1 MSKIIKYGE
10 EASSAIIKGIDTVAN
25 IVKTTVGPRGRN
37 VLVRNQ
43 ISAPIITND
52 GVTIAKS
59 IQLKDT
65 MEDAGAQLIIQSANK
80 TNEIAGDGPQ
90 PLSAKVLTPDG
101 FVEIKSLNIGD
112 NICGTNNTIQK
123 VVGTYRKGI
132 KHQYKVVLSDG
143 SSVLCSGDHL
153 WSVYSYYKHT
163 PELETITVNEMLN
176 RGLYRVKNKGKQAM
190 FYIPVT
196 SVEFNDIDTPIDPF
210 LLGVLL
216 GDGSV
221 TNKYDVDFSIGYK
234 KISKII
240 DNIKLRDGWYL
251 SKYEYPNKNCVRF
264 RIKGR
269 DKNGKTIG
277 DYLEELNLIGTRS
290 GTKFIPKSYIY
301 NTTFKRKQLLEGL
314 LVTDGHINKRG
325 LFEFS
330 TVSDRLCE
338 DFIELIKSL
347 GIQYNYH
354 RYTDRVNSYGSNPI
368 NVITQLKGYKYGN
381 KIVNIIDTN
390 EDVEMMCIKVSNF
403 DELYITDNYVV
414 THNTTTTTILAQE
427 MIHKYYELAEDNK
440 DINVVQVQKQMIK
453 ASNEISDY
461 LKSIAIPVKSSEDIK
476 RVATISSG
484 SEDTGKL
491 IADAYELAGDY
502 GSVIVEDSKTGM
514 NNIKA
519 IEGMKLSNG
528 SVTPYLLNDRVKGKS
543 EVADVN
549 VLVTKDKIDSVTD
562 MFAVLDKSIK
572 EGRKLLII
580 CEDIEFEPL
589 NMIIMNKAKGAPINI
604 SIITHPAFGALRE
617 NLIEDICIATGAT
630 LMGRDIGLPLK
641 DFETSYL
648 GEADQITVT
657 MDETIIK
664 FKSVSSTG
672 VDLLKDR
679 NTRVDEIKT
688 ILETADN
695 SDKEQYER
703 RISNLTN
710 GIVVMEVGGNSEVE
724 IKDTKL
730 RIEDALNSVQAAK
743 EEGIVAGGGYS
754 FLSAVINAPNRDGS
768 TGENIVYKSLEAVTR
783 QIAENA
789 GFDGPMVVS
798 ECYNKKLGFNAT
810 SGEYEDLVET
820 GIINAVKV
828 DRYSLINAT
837 SVAATVITM
846 GGAIVEEPEPD
857 QNVLQLQGPISTL
870 M

>member
-80 TNEIAGDGPQ
+80 TNEIAGDG
-90 PLSAKVLTPDG
+90 
-101 FVEIKSLNIGD
+101 
-112 NICGTNNTIQK
+112 
-123 VVGTYRKGI
+123 
-132 KHQYKVVLSDG
+132 
-143 SSVLCSGDHL
+143 
-153 WSVYSYYKHT
+153 
-163 PELETITVNEMLN
+163 
-176 RGLYRVKNKGKQAM
+176 
-190 FYIPVT
+190 
-196 SVEFNDIDTPIDPF
+196 
-210 LLGVLL
+210 
-216 GDGSV
+216 
-221 TNKYDVDFSIGYK
+221 
-234 KISKII
+234 
-240 DNIKLRDGWYL
+240 
-251 SKYEYPNKNCVRF
+251 
-264 RIKGR
+264 
-269 DKNGKTIG
+269 
-277 DYLEELNLIGTRS
+277 
-290 GTKFIPKSYIY
+290 
-301 NTTFKRKQLLEGL
+301 TT
-314 LVTDGHINKRG
+314 
-325 LFEFS
+325 S
-330 TVSDRLCE
+330 TV
-338 DFIELIKSL
+338 
-347 GIQYNYH
+347 
-354 RYTDRVNSYGSNPI
+354 
-368 NVITQLKGYKYGN
+368 
-381 KIVNIIDTN
+381 
-390 EDVEMMCIKVSNF
+390 
-403 DELYITDNYVV
+403 
-414 THNTTTTTILAQE
+414 ILAQE
-427 MIHKYYELAEDNK
+427 IIHKFYEIVEDK
-440 DINVVQVQKQMIK
+440 EDINVVQVQKQMIK

-743 EEGIVAGGGYS
+743 EEGIVSGGGYS
-754 FLSAVINAPNRDGS
+754 FLSAVINAPNRDDS

>member
-80 TNEIAGDGPQ
+80 TNEIAGDGTT
-90 PLSAKVLTPDG
+90 S
-101 FVEIKSLNIGD
+101 
-112 NICGTNNTIQK
+112 TI
-123 VVGTYRKGI
+123 
-132 KHQYKVVLSDG
+132 
-143 SSVLCSGDHL
+143 
-153 WSVYSYYKHT
+153 
-163 PELETITVNEMLN
+163 
-176 RGLYRVKNKGKQAM
+176 
-190 FYIPVT
+190 
-196 SVEFNDIDTPIDPF
+196 
-210 LLGVLL
+210 
-216 GDGSV
+216 
-221 TNKYDVDFSIGYK
+221 
-234 KISKII
+234 
-240 DNIKLRDGWYL
+240 
-251 SKYEYPNKNCVRF
+251 
-264 RIKGR
+264 
-269 DKNGKTIG
+269 
-277 DYLEELNLIGTRS
+277 
-290 GTKFIPKSYIY
+290 
-301 NTTFKRKQLLEGL
+301 
-314 LVTDGHINKRG
+314 
-325 LFEFS
+325 
-330 TVSDRLCE
+330 
-338 DFIELIKSL
+338 
-347 GIQYNYH
+347 
-354 RYTDRVNSYGSNPI
+354 
-368 NVITQLKGYKYGN
+368 
-381 KIVNIIDTN
+381 
-390 EDVEMMCIKVSNF
+390 
-403 DELYITDNYVV
+403 
-414 THNTTTTTILAQE
+414 ILAQE
-427 MIHKYYELAEDNK
+427 IIHKFYEIVEDK
-440 DINVVQVQKQMIK
+440 EDINVVQIQKEMIK
-453 ASNEISDY
+453 ASEEISDY

-679 NTRVDEIKT
+679 NIRVEEIKT

>member
-1 MSKIIKYGE
+1 MSKIIKYGD
-10 EASSAIIKGIDTVAN
+10 AANQSIISGIDTVAD

-59 IQLKDT
+59 IELKDNA
-65 MEDAGAQLIIQSANK
+65 EDAGAQLIIQSANK
-80 TNEIAGDGPQ
+80 TNEVAGDG
-90 PLSAKVLTPDG
+90 
-101 FVEIKSLNIGD
+101 
-112 NICGTNNTIQK
+112 
-123 VVGTYRKGI
+123 
-132 KHQYKVVLSDG
+132 
-143 SSVLCSGDHL
+143 
-153 WSVYSYYKHT
+153 
-163 PELETITVNEMLN
+163 
-176 RGLYRVKNKGKQAM
+176 
-190 FYIPVT
+190 
-196 SVEFNDIDTPIDPF
+196 
-210 LLGVLL
+210 
-216 GDGSV
+216 
-221 TNKYDVDFSIGYK
+221 
-234 KISKII
+234 
-240 DNIKLRDGWYL
+240 
-251 SKYEYPNKNCVRF
+251 
-264 RIKGR
+264 
-269 DKNGKTIG
+269 
-277 DYLEELNLIGTRS
+277 
-290 GTKFIPKSYIY
+290 
-301 NTTFKRKQLLEGL
+301 
-314 LVTDGHINKRG
+314 
-325 LFEFS
+325 
-330 TVSDRLCE
+330 
-338 DFIELIKSL
+338 
-347 GIQYNYH
+347 
-354 RYTDRVNSYGSNPI
+354 
-368 NVITQLKGYKYGN
+368 
-381 KIVNIIDTN
+381 
-390 EDVEMMCIKVSNF
+390 
-403 DELYITDNYVV
+403 
-414 THNTTTTTILAQE
+414 TTTTTILAQE
-427 MIHKYYELAEDNK
+427 MIHKYYELVRDIK
-440 DINVVQVQKQMIK
+440 DINVVQIQKQMIK
-453 ASNEISDY
+453 ASNDISDY

-484 SEDTGKL
+484 SDETGKL
-491 IADAYELAGDY
+491 IADAYDLAGDY

-543 EVADVN
+543 EVTDVDI
-549 VLVTKDKIDSVTD
+549 LVTKDKIDSVTD
-562 MFAVLDKSIK
+562 MFTVLDKVIK

-657 MDETIIK
+657 MDETVIK
-664 FKSVSSTG
+664 FKSLSSTG

-688 ILETADN
+688 ILETVDTADR
-695 SDKEQYER
+695 EQYER

-754 FLSAVINAPNRDGS
+754 FLQAYMHTNEVGAEKAKETDITTTFNV
-768 TGENIVYKSLEAVTR
+768 GECVVYNSLQAVTR

-789 GFDGPMVVS
+789 GFDGAITVS
-798 ECYNKKLGFNAT
+798 ECYNKKLGFNAIT
-810 SGEYEDLVET
+810 GNYEDLVET

-837 SVAATVITM
+837 SVASTVITM
-846 GGAIVEEPEPD
+846 GGLIVDENEKD
-857 QNVLQLQGPISTL
+857 QNVLQLQGPLPTI